1 MSMFT
6 DKFISNLKPRSKQ
19 YQKGEGN
26 GFSIL
31 VLPSGTRTFIYR
43 YKFQSKGKMITIG
56 SYGNTPPLLTLAE
69 ARKKF
74 NELHAMFID
83 GLDPQAELAPKFV
96 EPPAKLPDES
106 SDELTI
112 KKLMEKFITEWSEVN
127 HSKAW
132 SYENRRSMTAD
143 LLPEWGEKK
152 VSELKPRDAIKIIE
166 QVSKRAPGQAR
177 NVLKAARKMYA
188 YAVKRQYAEINPF
201 MNIDTDDIPAI
212 TPKRRER
219 ILSDKEITLV
229 WSQIDEMPGTS
240 EVKRA
245 IKMVFVTAQR
255 PIEVVG
261 MHRREIDGNWWTIP
275 WNRIKTEKGKKLT
288 RVQRDHRVYLGPLAM
303 SLLGDSDGYIF
314 SSIKIDDHIVRNS
327 MAQRISKVRPAYF
340 GLPRWTPHD
349 LRRTAKTLMARI
361 GVRKEHSERVLNHTQ
376 DEMESTY
383 NLYQYDK
390 EKRAALLK
398 LDKEITRLIKK

>member
-1 MSMFT
+1 MPIFT
-6 DKFISNLKPRSKQ
+6 DKFVSNLKPKNKQ

-26 GFSIL
+26 GFSVL
-31 VLPSGTRTFIYR
+31 VLPSGTRTFVYR
-43 YKFQSKGKMITIG
+43 YKFQNKGKMVTIG
-56 SYGNTPPLLTLAE
+56 TYGNTPPLLSLAE
-69 ARKKF
+69 ARKRF
-74 NELHAMFID
+74 NALHALFID
-83 GLDPQAELAPKFV
+83 GLDPQAELAPKPV
-96 EPPAKLPDES
+96 EILDES

-112 KKLMEKFITEWSEVN
+112 SKLVDKFITEWSKIN

-132 SYENRRSMTAD
+132 SYENRRSLTVD
-143 LLPEWGEKK
+143 LLPDWGDKK
-152 VSELKPRDAIKIIE
+152 VSELKPRDAINIIE
-166 QVSKRAPGQAR
+166 SVSKRAPGQAR
-177 NVLKAARKMYA
+177 NLLKAARKMYA

-201 MNIDTDDIPAI
+201 LNVDTDDIPAI
-212 TPKRRER
+212 TPRRRER
-219 ILSDKEITLV
+219 VLSDDEILLV
-229 WSQIDEMPGTS
+229 WKQIDDMPGTS

-245 IKMVFVTAQR
+245 IKMVLVTAQR

-275 WNRIKTEKGKKLT
+275 WDRIKTENGKKLN

-303 SLLGDSDGYIF
+303 SLLGESTGYIF

-327 MAQRISKVRPAYF
+327 MSQRISKISPAYF

-349 LRRTAKTLMARI
+349 LRRTAKTLMARV

-383 NLYQYDK
+383 NQYQYDK

-398 LDKEITRLIKK
+398 LDKEITRLIKKKI

>member
-1 MSMFT
+1 MPIFT
-6 DKFISNLKPRSKQ
+6 DKFVSNLKPKNKQ

-26 GFSIL
+26 GFSVL
-31 VLPSGTRTFIYR
+31 VLPSGTRTFVYR
-43 YKFQSKGKMITIG
+43 YKFQNKGKMITIG
-56 SYGNTPPLLTLAE
+56 PYGNTPPLLSLAE
-69 ARKKF
+69 ARKRF
-74 NELHAMFID
+74 NTLHALFID
-83 GLDPQAELAPKFV
+83 GLDPQAELAPKPV
-96 EPPAKLPDES
+96 EPPVES

-112 KKLMEKFITEWSEVN
+112 SKLVDKFITEWSKIN

-132 SYENRRSMTAD
+132 SYENRRSLTVD
-143 LLPEWGEKK
+143 LLPDWGEKK
-152 VSELKPRDAIKIIE
+152 VSDLKPRDAINIIE
-166 QVSKRAPGQAR
+166 NVSKRAPGQAR
-177 NVLKAARKMYA
+177 NLLKAARKMYA

-201 MNIDTDDIPAI
+201 LNVDTDDIPAI
-212 TPKRRER
+212 TPRRRER
-219 ILSDKEITLV
+219 VLSDDEILV
-229 WSQIDEMPGTS
+229 VWKQIDDMPGTS

-245 IKMVFVTAQR
+245 IKMVLVTAQR

-275 WNRIKTEKGKKLT
+275 WDRIKTENGKKLN

-303 SLLGDSDGYIF
+303 SLLGESAGYIF

-327 MAQRISKVRPAYF
+327 MSQRISKISPAYF

-349 LRRTAKTLMARI
+349 LRRTAKTLMARV

-383 NLYQYDK
+383 NQYQYDK

-398 LDKEITRLIKK
+398 LDKEITRLIKKKI

>member
-1 MSMFT
+1 MPIFT
-6 DKFISNLKPRSKQ
+6 DKFVSNLKPKNKQ

-26 GFSIL
+26 GFSVL
-31 VLPSGTRTFIYR
+31 VLPSGTRTFVYR
-43 YKFQSKGKMITIG
+43 YKFQNKGKMITIG
-56 SYGNTPPLLTLAE
+56 AYGNTPPLLSLAE
-69 ARKKF
+69 ARKRF
-74 NELHAMFID
+74 NVLHALFID
-83 GLDPQAELAPKFV
+83 GLDPQAELAPKPV
-96 EPPAKLPDES
+96 EVPDES
-106 SDELTI
+106 SNELTI
-112 KKLMEKFITEWSEVN
+112 SKLVDKFITEWSEIN

-132 SYENRRSMTAD
+132 SYENRRSLTVD
-143 LLPEWGEKK
+143 LLPDWGEKK
-152 VSELKPRDAIKIIE
+152 VSELKPRDAISVIE
-166 QVSKRAPGQAR
+166 NVSKRAPGQAR
-177 NVLKAARKMYA
+177 NLLKAARKMYA

-201 MNIDTDDIPAI
+201 LNIDTDDIPAI
-212 TPKRRER
+212 TPRRRER
-219 ILSDKEITLV
+219 ALSDEEILV
-229 WSQIDEMPGTS
+229 VWRQIDDMPGTS

-245 IKMVFVTAQR
+245 IKMVLVTAQR

-275 WNRIKTEKGKKLT
+275 WDRIKTENGKKLN

-303 SLLGDSDGYIF
+303 SLLGESAGYIF

-327 MAQRISKVRPAYF
+327 MSQRISKISPAYF

-349 LRRTAKTLMARI
+349 LRRTAKTLMARV

-383 NLYQYDK
+383 NQYQYDK

-398 LDKEITRLIKK
+398 LDKEITRLIKKKI